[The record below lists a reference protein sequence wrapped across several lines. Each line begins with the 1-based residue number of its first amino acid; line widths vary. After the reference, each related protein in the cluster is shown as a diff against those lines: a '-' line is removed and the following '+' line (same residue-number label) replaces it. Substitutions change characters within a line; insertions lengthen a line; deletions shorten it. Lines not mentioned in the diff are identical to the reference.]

1 MAEYHLLDPPTD
13 EGVELKYNK
22 NQVLN
27 YFSKDIL
34 PLIISF
40 AVNEINRTG
49 KAVTVFDIVNPLT
62 GKNFKIDEVQ
72 KIADKVYG
80 ELREELNTFVQ
91 TPKEQKIEE
100 ETLVDIMPMYNVLP
114 NGARA
119 SKKKIAESDRNRA
132 KFQAIV
138 RQFLR
143 SQKPSM
149 QLVLLNRIQK
159 HTPFMLMN
167 PDRKLERGFSY
178 GYADLLRFLCNPVK
192 TGEVYKFIKA
202 DPIGKRADG
211 TFVNNPFYNPIRYDV
226 PDERGNYLLEQL
238 YQGSREYYMKKFAEL
253 EFLKKE
259 LVDKKLSQEKKKEKL
274 HSMMV
279 ILKEIQDKRFDP
291 VHLSKTLKGQERP
304 METYRKDHFF
314 ELLRQIT
321 TRKKMAPASHGK
333 SAPGK
338 TGVSITG
345 PGLKKMGKVVG
356 DAKYMSHR
364 RPKKQPKKKKGHH
377 SSGSES
383 EDF

>member
-13 EGVELKYNK
+13 EGGMLKYNK

-40 AVNEINRTG
+40 AVNEINHTG
-49 KAVTVFDIVNPLT
+49 KAITVFDIVNPLT

-80 ELREELNTFVQ
+80 ELRKELSSFVQ
-91 TPKEQKIEE
+91 NPKAQMNEA
-100 ETLVDIMPMYNVLP
+100 ETLADIMPMYNVLP
-114 NGARA
+114 SGSKAT
-119 SKKKIAESDRNRA
+119 KKKIAESDRNRA
-132 KFQAIV
+132 KFQAVV

-149 QLVLLNRIQK
+149 QLVMLNKVQK

-167 PDRKLERGFSY
+167 PDRKFDRGFSY
-178 GYADLLRFLCNPVK
+178 GYADLLRFLCDPVK
-192 TGEVYKFIKA
+192 SGEVYKFIKA
-202 DPIGKRADG
+202 DPIGKRSDG

-238 YQGSREYYMKKFAEL
+238 YQGSREYYKKKFAEL

-259 LVDKKLSQEKKKEKL
+259 LLDKKLSQEKKKEKL

-291 VHLSKTLKGQERP
+291 IHLSKTIKGQERP

-321 TRKKMAPASHGK
+321 TRKKMAPASYGK
-333 SAPGK
+333 SAPHT
-338 TGVSITG
+338 TGVAISG
-345 PGLKKMGKVVG
+345 PGIKKVSKLAGHTK
-356 DAKYMSHR
+356 KSRSKKRKPRKSHT
-364 RPKKQPKKKKGHH
+364 

-383 EDF
+383 D